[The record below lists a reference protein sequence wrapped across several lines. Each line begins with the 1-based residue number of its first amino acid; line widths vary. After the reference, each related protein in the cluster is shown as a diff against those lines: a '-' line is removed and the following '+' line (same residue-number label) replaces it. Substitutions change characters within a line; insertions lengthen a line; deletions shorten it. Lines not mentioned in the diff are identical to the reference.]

1 MLEIAPNLTSSPIVA
16 SYGGKFFFLTFDE
29 GGTGLSDTTE
39 HRAVEYSVQCL
50 DSLVAR
56 LVEDELAKLSCF
68 EH

>member
-16 SYGGKFFFLTFDE
+16 SCGGKLFLMCDE

-39 HRAVEYSVQCL
+39 HRAEEYSVQCL

-68 EH
+68 EY